1 MTALSTSEGS
11 TVQRQR
17 LLLVAVII
25 FYWFM
30 ATVYYITIVFNTR
43 AFVKPDEPIW
53 AAESYWRILMDYGL
67 KLLLTI
73 PIWLIIFKVLRKM
86 ALWQRLLVHVV
97 TLPLFVFSWKAL
109 FYFFCDTFGYGH
121 LRGDGQVWDIYI
133 PFLFYLLQFAI
144 FHVYDYY
151 KALQTEQKLA
161 ARLKQLALHS
171 EMATL
176 KAQIQPH
183 FLFNTLNSISASLPI
198 EQEPTRKSIARLAD
212 TFRFAMNTAEKEQV
226 PFREE
231 LAFIQNYLALEQER
245 FTDRLRVVYAVDE
258 AALHS
263 CVPPFLLQ
271 PLIENAL
278 KHGIG
283 KSIEGGTL
291 ELLVRVADQ
300 KTFFEIRDTGAGLN
314 GYTKSD
320 LLQKGIGLKNTRER
334 LLKLFNEE
342 IQISS
347 LHPKGTNVQFSI
359 PYIPCHA

>member
-1 MTALSTSEGS
+1 
-11 TVQRQR
+11 
-17 LLLVAVII
+17 
-25 FYWFM
+25 
-30 ATVYYITIVFNTR
+30 
-43 AFVKPDEPIW
+43 
-53 AAESYWRILMDYGL
+53 
-67 KLLLTI
+67 
-73 PIWLIIFKVLRKM
+73 
-86 ALWQRLLVHVV
+86 
-97 TLPLFVFSWKAL
+97 
-109 FYFFCDTFGYGH
+109 
-121 LRGDGQVWDIYI
+121 
-133 PFLFYLLQFAI
+133 
-144 FHVYDYY
+144 
-151 KALQTEQKLA
+151 
-161 ARLKQLALHS
+161 
-171 EMATL
+171 MATL

-231 LAFIQNYLALEQER
+231 LEFIQNYLALEQER
-245 FTDRLRVVYAVDE
+245 FTDRLRVIYSVDK

-291 ELLVRVADQ
+291 ELQVRVANQ
-300 KTFFEIRDTGAGLN
+300 KTYFEIRDTGVGLN
-314 GYTKSD
+314 GYTKSA

-334 LLKLFNEE
+334 LLKLYNEE

-347 LHPKGTNVQFSI
+347 LDPKGTTVQFSI
-359 PYIPCHA
+359 PFIPCHA

>member
-1 MTALSTSEGS
+1 
-11 TVQRQR
+11 
-17 LLLVAVII
+17 
-25 FYWFM
+25 
-30 ATVYYITIVFNTR
+30 
-43 AFVKPDEPIW
+43 
-53 AAESYWRILMDYGL
+53 
-67 KLLLTI
+67 
-73 PIWLIIFKVLRKM
+73 
-86 ALWQRLLVHVV
+86 
-97 TLPLFVFSWKAL
+97 
-109 FYFFCDTFGYGH
+109 
-121 LRGDGQVWDIYI
+121 
-133 PFLFYLLQFAI
+133 
-144 FHVYDYY
+144 
-151 KALQTEQKLA
+151 
-161 ARLKQLALHS
+161 
-171 EMATL
+171 MATL

-231 LAFIQNYLALEQER
+231 LEFIQNYLALEQER

-258 AALHS
+258 AALQS

-291 ELLVRVADQ
+291 ELLVRVEDQ
-300 KTFFEIRDTGAGLN
+300 KTCFEIRDTGAGLN

-347 LHPKGTNVQFSI
+347 LDPKGTKVQFSI